1 MSHLWILDCP
11 VHQRVHSPTISRIYA
26 TLITIMNAA
35 LQPVGVTPLSTAR
48 AEMIDKTR
56 SDPRNGE
63 G

>member
-35 LQPVGVTPLSTAR
+35 LQRVGNTPPSTAR
-48 AEMIDKTR
+48 AETTAKK
-56 SDPRNGE
+56 NK
-63 G
+63 